1 MVYAM
6 KPIIAQPLPESIIN
20 NNQIIK
26 TTSIL
31 PKTSPNKNIL
41 NSPKYVLRLALMVSS
56 EKVKKDPLFLE
67 GLMMVLRRISRV
79 QKSVI

>member
-26 TTSIL
+26 ITSIL
-31 PKTSPNKNIL
+31 PKTSPNKNIEI
-41 NSPKYVLRLALMVSS
+41 PK
-56 EKVKKDPLFLE
+56 
-67 GLMMVLRRISRV
+67 I
-79 QKSVI
+79 I